1 MGESFL
7 AFSLDEIV
15 NDVAIHEYFFSRYN
29 EAPIAKE
36 DREKTTIITE
46 WDLMHTKSRHLGKGM
61 HL

>member
-36 DREKTTIITE
+36 DNHNYHRMGSYAYRVTPF
-46 WDLMHTKSRHLGKGM
+46 G
-61 HL
+61 